1 MCSYRNPN
9 KDVHKVDN
17 NYEYDGYDDNAL
29 LLLSIQ
35 VTNQPF
41 HIYTYIGTHKHN
53 IPSVNNLKKETET
66 NI

>member
-1 MCSYRNPN
+1 MCSFRNPT

-17 NYEYDGYDDNAL
+17 NYEYDGYADNAL

-41 HIYTYIGTHKHN
+41 YIYIHIHT
-53 IPSVNNLKKETET
+53 
-66 NI
+66 